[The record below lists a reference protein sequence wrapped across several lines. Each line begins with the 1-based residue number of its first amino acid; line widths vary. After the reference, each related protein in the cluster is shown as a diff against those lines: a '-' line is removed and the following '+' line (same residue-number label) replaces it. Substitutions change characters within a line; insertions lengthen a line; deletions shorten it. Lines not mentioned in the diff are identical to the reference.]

1 VKVVKNKVAPPFR
14 TATFDLMHDRGI
26 SREGDLI
33 NLAVDDKIIEKS
45 GSWFNYGDIRL
56 GQGKP
61 NAMQYLRDNPAL
73 TDEISRKVLEKR
85 GVMLS
90 LGTPENNGSGEAP
103 APAPTPT
110 KRRTAAASSES

>member
-1 VKVVKNKVAPPFR
+1 PPFR
-14 TATFDLMHDRGI
+14 TATFDLLHSNGI

-73 TDEISRKVLEKR
+73 VDEISRKVLEKR
-85 GVMLS
+85 GLVMNT
-90 LGTPENNGSGEAP
+90 GTSEGNGVAEAP
-103 APAPTPT
+103 IPTPGP
-110 KRRTAAASSES
+110 